1 MDMKKL
7 IGFMFISLL
16 IIGCKEEGCTDSSA
30 INYNTDAKKDD
41 GSCEYEPIS
50 TKPIITIKT
59 PSSLQEIN
67 SDGKLDLNI
76 DFLSGAELSSTTITL
91 SSTKFGGSYFA
102 QTRAIDG
109 LEDNITLSVDLPNI
123 DVLGSQLISVTALN
137 DLGESE
143 FVDLDFELIDNVDPI
158 ITLINF
164 YSDDPNGAG
173 TPHSKFTFEVTD
185 NYGLEN
191 VKWEVYYTNSDG
203 STLDNQVYESSKSFS
218 IKTNTFSFDEE
229 FQING
234 SPASG
239 QHYIGIITTTD
250 LAGNEIEFRSAV
262 GQYF

>member
-1 MDMKKL
+1 M
-7 IGFMFISLL
+7 
-16 IIGCKEEGCTDSSA
+16 
-30 INYNTDAKKDD
+30 
-41 GSCEYEPIS
+41 
-50 TKPIITIKT
+50 
-59 PSSLQEIN
+59 
-67 SDGKLDLNI
+67 
-76 DFLSGAELSSTTITL
+76 
-91 SSTKFGGSYFA
+91 
-102 QTRAIDG
+102 
-109 LEDNITLSVDLPNI
+109 EDNITLSVDLPNI

-234 SPASG
+234 SPASS